1 MIQGEVREG
10 QGGERKANET
20 SFQLCLSIWILV
32 TSSAKEDLS
41 FTTYPED
48 LWISKKKIANGDKHS
63 GSDPGAESHGKTEG
77 KVEKFSKQPW
87 TNAMQ

>member
-1 MIQGEVREG
+1 MWVTPTPEE
-10 QGGERKANET
+10 ACFLWT

-48 LWISKKKIANGDKHS
+48 LWISKKRLQMEISILALTLVLKAM
-63 GSDPGAESHGKTEG
+63 
-77 KVEKFSKQPW
+77 EKQRAK
-87 TNAMQ
+87 